1 MMPGVLSQS
10 SGQKVVGLSAVSL
23 TSNKQSD
30 GAKKPQAMAAS
41 QQSGQSQLSQNN
53 NEDDDEESSQGV
65 KISPTDKQ
73 KSTTNSN
80 AVKAGGDG
88 AIGMGTTAKSGA
100 TKKQSNQQAPGE

>member
-53 NEDDDEESSQGV
+53 NEADEEGSSNGG
-65 KISPTDKQ
+65 KIPAADKQ
-73 KSTTNSN
+73 KS
-80 AVKAGGDG
+80 KAGGEG
-88 AIGMGTTAKSGA
+88 AAGIGATVKSGA
-100 TKKQSNQQAPGE
+100 TKKQSSQQAPGE